1 MTLTVN
7 APPADE
13 AAPPPPPAFDFSPAL
28 AVKCK
33 RASKDPKKQE
43 RQARAL
49 DRKRK
54 MQVIVKRRDV
64 ASGRWPAAPLIDRLA
79 VELDVKGRS
88 GGVKGQPGSERT
100 RVTVKV
106 DILEAWSNEIEE
118 IKLAG
123 KDDTVMADGD
133 GMVLARDEEI

>member
-1 MTLTVN
+1 
-7 APPADE
+7 
-13 AAPPPPPAFDFSPAL
+13 
-28 AVKCK
+28 
-33 RASKDPKKQE
+33 
-43 RQARAL
+43 
-49 DRKRK
+49 
-54 MQVIVKRRDV
+54 MQVIVKRHEV
-64 ASGRWPAAPLIDRLA
+64 ALGRWPAAPLIDRLA
-79 VELDVKGRS
+79 VELGVKGRS

-100 RVTVKV
+100 RVMATA